1 MERIWIEELGKYD
14 GQKVK
19 VAGWVFNKRSSGKI
33 KFLLLRDGSG
43 VCQAILSKFDVD
55 EDTFEKHKDISLEAS
70 IIIEGVVKREEKA
83 AGGFEILI
91 EKLDILGKSENYP
104 IGKKEHG
111 IEFLLDQRH
120 LWLRSTKQRAIMKIR
135 HEIIKASRDF
145 LNNLGF
151 INVDS
156 PIFTPS
162 ACEGTTTL
170 FEVDYFDEKAY
181 LSQSGQLYNEA
192 SVMAHGRVY
201 CFGPVFRAEKSKT
214 RRHLTEFWQIEPE
227 IAFIDLEQNMQLIE
241 EMTLYIL
248 KKVLENREKELII
261 LERDVEFL
269 KNIKGPFPRISYTE
283 AVDILKKKGHD
294 IEWGGDF
301 GAPDETV
308 LTEMFT
314 TPVFV
319 HRFPAKIKAFYM
331 KNDEEN
337 PELALGVDMLA
348 PEGYGEIVGGGIRE
362 EDPEILKKKIKE
374 HNLPLESFQW
384 FLDLREYGTVPH
396 GGFGMGIER
405 TVSWICG
412 INHVREAIPFP
423 RTIYRLVP

>member
-1 MERIWIEELGKYD
+1 MERIWIEELDSYI

-19 VAGWVFNKRSSGKI
+19 IAGWVFNKRSSGKI

-43 VCQAILSKFDVD
+43 VCQAVLSKFDVS
-55 EDTFEKHKDISLEAS
+55 EDIFDKHKDISLEAS
-70 IIIEGVVKREEKA
+70 ISLIGTVKKEEKA

-91 EKLDILGKSENYP
+91 EDLEVIGKSENYP

-120 LWLRSTKQRAIMKIR
+120 LWLRSSKQRAIMKIR
-135 HEIIKASRDF
+135 HEVIKASRDF

-170 FEVDYFDEKAY
+170 FEVDYFDSKAY

-192 SVMAHGRVY
+192 SVMAHGKVY

-227 IAFIDLEQNMQLIE
+227 IAFIDLDQNMQLIE
-241 EMTLYIL
+241 DMTLYIL
-248 KKVLENREKELII
+248 KKVIENREEELKI
-261 LERDVEFL
+261 LERDIDFL
-269 KNIKGPFPRISYTE
+269 KNIKGPFPRISYTD
-283 AVDILKKKGHD
+283 AVDILKKKGNE

-301 GAPDETV
+301 GAPDETS
-308 LTEMFT
+308 LTEGYN

-331 KNDEEN
+331 KNDPEN
-337 PELALGVDMLA
+337 QDLALGVDMLA

-362 EDPEILKKKIKE
+362 EDPDILRRKIKD
-374 HNLPLESFQW
+374 HDLPLEMFQW

-405 TVSWICG
+405 TVCWICG

-423 RTIYRLVP
+423 RTIYRLIP

>member
-1 MERIWIEELGKYD
+1 MERIWIEELDKHD

-19 VAGWVFNKRSSGKI
+19 VAGWVFNKRSGGKI

-55 EDTFEKHKDISLEAS
+55 EETFEKHKDISLEAS
-70 IIIEGVVKREEKA
+70 IVIEGIVKKEEKA

-91 EKLDILGKSENYP
+91 ENLEVIGKSENYP

-111 IEFLLDQRH
+111 VEFLLDKRH

-227 IAFIDLEQNMQLIE
+227 IAFIDFDQNMQLIE

-248 KKVLENREKELII
+248 KKVIENRENELNI

-283 AVDILKKKGHD
+283 AIEILKEKGHE

-308 LTEMFT
+308 LTEMFK
-314 TPVFV
+314 TPIFV

-331 KNDEEN
+331 KNDPEN
-337 PELALGVDMLA
+337 EELALGVDMLA

-362 EDPEILKKKIKE
+362 ENLEILKKKLKE

-423 RTIYRLVP
+423 RTIYRLIP